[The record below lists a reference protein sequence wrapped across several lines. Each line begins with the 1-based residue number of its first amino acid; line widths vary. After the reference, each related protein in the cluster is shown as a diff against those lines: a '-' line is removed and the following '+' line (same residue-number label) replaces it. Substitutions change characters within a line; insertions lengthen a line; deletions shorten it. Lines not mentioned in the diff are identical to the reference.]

1 MTEGRVTATSL
12 NLRDAPNGTVVGML
26 RKGDSVSI
34 LETKDGWLR
43 VSATGGTEP
52 LGWVSAEFVATTDT
66 GPLPASPLPPPA
78 DDASHQVTVA
88 AGKAIGPDGKSFAVA
103 RGDGFATLGLTTLGS
118 WLAGGAAAPDLAP
131 SVVRAV
137 RAVSM
142 NEGRLEAIN
151 SYDNAFLS
159 FGLLQ
164 WTAGPGS
171 DPGELAGLLDLVQ
184 RTSAAAFGE
193 YFGRYGLGV
202 QLPSTAASSP
212 ATGFLTLSGA
222 PVRMPTEKAQLRD
235 ATWAYRFWRA
245 GHDETVRACE
255 AALAASRIGTFL
267 QRPAAGHTV
276 GDWLTSEY
284 GVALVLD
291 EHVNRPGHVPRT
303 LESAIASLSGTI
315 DLSQW
320 GDREEAN
327 LIDRYIAARD
337 GTNMTDAANRA
348 IRIGDCVHRGEL
360 SDRRGSFV
368 STAGT

>member
-1 MTEGRVTATSL
+1 
-12 NLRDAPNGTVVGML
+12 
-26 RKGDSVSI
+26 
-34 LETKDGWLR
+34 
-43 VSATGGTEP
+43 
-52 LGWVSAEFVATTDT
+52 
-66 GPLPASPLPPPA
+66 
-78 DDASHQVTVA
+78 
-88 AGKAIGPDGKSFAVA
+88 
-103 RGDGFATLGLTTLGS
+103 
-118 WLAGGAAAPDLAP
+118 
-131 SVVRAV
+131 VR
-137 RAVSM
+137 
-142 NEGRLEAIN
+142 
-151 SYDNAFLS
+151 
-159 FGLLQ
+159 
-164 WTAGPGS
+164 T
-171 DPGELAGLLDLVQ
+171 
-184 RTSAAAFGE
+184 
-193 YFGRYGLGV
+193 
-202 QLPSTAASSP
+202 
-212 ATGFLTLSGA
+212 
-222 PVRMPTEKAQLRD
+222 PTEKAQLRD

-303 LESAIASLSGTI
+303 LESAIGDLSGTI